1 MNDKDAQ
8 IWYST
13 AIKHTNTL
21 RYHLD
26 EILNEVDVH
35 NRICKTIGV
44 QGISEKKLSQA
55 REAQQKCEDFFT
67 WSVK

>member
-13 AIKHTNTL
+13 AIEHTNAL

-44 QGISEKKLSQA
+44 PCLSEKKISQA
-55 REAQQKCEDFFT
+55 REAQSKCEEFFT
-67 WSVK
+67 RGA

>member
-1 MNDKDAQ
+1 MKDAQ

-13 AIKHTNTL
+13 AIEHANAL

-35 NRICKTIGV
+35 NRICNTIGV
-44 QGISEKKLSQA
+44 QGVSEKKLSQA
-55 REAQQKCEDFFT
+55 REVQRKCEDFFT
-67 WSVK
+67 GSVK